1 MLKMKDRP
9 ATADATHRAT
19 SPGGGRHSRHQ
30 QEAAR
35 SSTATGASAGRSTAR
50 MFRTAEESPS
60 PSRKGRK
67 GSPERHA
74 ARNQPGAAD
83 AHQANGKNIAVV
95 VAGKGSEV
103 CVYVRSL

>member
-9 ATADATHRAT
+9 ATADAIHRAT

-35 SSTATGASAGRSTAR
+35 SSTATGATAGRTTAR

-74 ARNQPGAAD
+74 ARNQAGAAAD
-83 AHQANGKNIAVV
+83 PHQANGKNIAVV

-103 CVYVRSL
+103 RV